1 MFITQNL
8 VSWVKSWAGVGS
20 PRRVKGL
27 WQELGVPGRSR
38 VLGGSQESQ
47 EGGWG
52 GLGWELRVPGGWV
65 EDKKNLNV

>member
-27 WQELGVPGRSR
+27 SQELGVPEGSR

-52 GLGWELRVPGGWV
+52 VLGGS
-65 EDKKNLNV
+65 